1 MQTEIKE
8 KKDRS
13 DLKERLKM
21 SSSSSSS
28 CSPVCSGVRGAVWC
42 SLLLS
47 GLSSGLHQYHF
58 VDQPKSWSA
67 ARLHCR
73 QAFTDLA
80 TVDNMADMQRLVA
93 AAGAGYQGKVWIG
106 LIDRSH
112 QWLWS
117 LADRSFYGEKGWDF
131 RRWMSGQPD
140 LRRTHRQ
147 LCATV
152 EGGRWYDYPC
162 NKSHTFVCYNGTN
175 TTDLT
180 TISIQR
186 YFFVN
191 DSKSWWDAQAHC
203 RRHHTDLASVRNET
217 ENSLIQQVV
226 PSGQRAA
233 IGLHR
238 RTWDRW
244 SDGTSS
250 TFSHWADGHPQAVG
264 PNCVASVIEG
274 VHRGTWTENSC
285 GSQFPF
291 MCHNNKKQLFNIKL
305 TALKPTVDLNQ
316 PDVTDAVLNLIEVGM
331 KERGI
336 TRGFKT
342 VWIKKLRENIFH
354 RKDGRG
360 N

>member
-1 MQTEIKE
+1 MN
-8 KKDRS
+8 
-13 DLKERLKM
+13 
-21 SSSSSSS
+21 
-28 CSPVCSGVRGAVWC
+28 V
-42 SLLLS
+42 SLLA

-152 EGGRWYDYPC
+152 KGGRWYDYPC

-316 PDVTDAVLNLIEVGM
+316 PDVTDAVLNLVISFLRPFNRLDQIIVEEEIVTKTNISVFQIEVGM